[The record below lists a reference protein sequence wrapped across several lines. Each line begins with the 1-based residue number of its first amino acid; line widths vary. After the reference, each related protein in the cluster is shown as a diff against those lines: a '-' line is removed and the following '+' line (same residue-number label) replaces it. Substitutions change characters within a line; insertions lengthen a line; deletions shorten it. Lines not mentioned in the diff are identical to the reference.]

1 MICDYMSA
9 SVIKHPSVGRALF
22 WSSALSE
29 PLFTLY
35 AMITLILY
43 KDLGASAWQIALLTM
58 LKPLVSILSFYWS
71 AGLGRS
77 GKIKSN
83 VLWAGFFMRAPFL
96 FCPWFDSVW
105 FVIGAAVNYM
115 FFHRAVIPGWMEL
128 VKRNTDTGKLGK
140 LFSLSSAF
148 GYAEGVVLSLAMG
161 CVLDHDPGL
170 WKILFFI
177 TALIG
182 MGVLIIQVKIPV
194 EEKKLTPKQFQEL
207 AVGLHESGSCIP
219 KQSPLRFSGV
229 LTLLH
234 TKLSRICDI
243 KWGELLLR
251 PWKDSYRLI
260 RERPDF
266 ARYQWGF
273 MVCGFGI
280 MLIQPALPIFAVDE
294 LGVSHTMAAGG
305 ISIAKGLGF
314 SLSSLI
320 WARWIQKVNILRL
333 ASWVFLSVALFPV
346 LMACSLHWI
355 GWFYLAYFWYG
366 IGQGGSHLVW
376 HMGGPIFAGKEES
389 SRYSGVGLM
398 MVGLRGAVAPPIGGW
413 IAMALGPIAALL
425 LGGLLSFYSGARLL
439 RSRFAKKIEISQK
452 V

>member
-1 MICDYMSA
+1 MMVDLMSV
-9 SVIKHPSVGRALF
+9 SVLSHTQVGRALF
-22 WSSALSE
+22 WSNALSE

-35 AMITLILY
+35 AFITIILY

-71 AGLGRS
+71 SGLWGGS
-77 GKIKSN
+77 KLKSN
-83 VLWAGFFMRAPFL
+83 VLWAGFLMRAPFL
-96 FCPWFDSVW
+96 LCPLFDSVW

-115 FFHRAVIPGWMEL
+115 FFHRAIMPGWMEL
-128 VKRNTDTGKLGK
+128 VKRGADTGKLGK

-161 CVLDHDPGL
+161 CVLDYNPGL
-170 WKILFFI
+170 WKILFFV

-182 MGVLIIQVKIPV
+182 MGVLLIQARMPVKEE
-194 EEKKLTPKQFQEL
+194 EEKKQIRW
-207 AVGLHESGSCIP
+207 S
-219 KQSPLRFSGV
+219 
-229 LTLLH
+229 
-234 TKLSRICDI
+234 
-243 KWGELLLR
+243 ELLLR

-294 LGVSHTMAAGG
+294 LGISYTMAAGA

-314 SLSSLI
+314 SLSSLV
-320 WARWIQKVNILRL
+320 WARWIERMNVHRL
-333 ASWVFLSVALFPV
+333 ASWVFLSVALFPA
-346 LMACSLHWI
+346 LMTCSLWWV

-366 IGQGGSHLVW
+366 VGQGGSHLVW
-376 HMGGPIFAGKEES
+376 HMSGPIFAGKEES
-389 SRYSGVGLM
+389 SRYSSVGLM
-398 MVGLRGAVAPPIGGW
+398 MVGLRGAIAPPLGSW
-413 IAMALGPIAALL
+413 LVVALGSVAVLG
-425 LGGLLSFYSGARLL
+425 LGGILSFYSGVRLFY
-439 RSRFAKKIEISQK
+439 SRFAKKGGIPQK
-452 V
+452 I